1 MDNSSK
7 ELWIIDDDKIF
18 QILTERMLTNEA
30 AHPLKI
36 TQFYDG
42 QEAMNALEENPT
54 NIPDYVLLD
63 INMPL
68 INGWDFLELIAVHHK
83 EMAEKPKIYIV
94 TSSIDKKDKN
104 QALAF
109 SFVKDFLSK
118 PLTKEVI
125 KQIIV

>member
-7 ELWIIDDDKIF
+7 ELWIVDDHKIF
-18 QILTERMLTNEA
+18 QILTAQMLTNEA
-30 AHPLKI
+30 THPLKI

-68 INGWDFLELIAVHHK
+68 IIGWDFLELISVHHK

-94 TSSIDKKDKN
+94 T
-104 QALAF
+104 
-109 SFVKDFLSK
+109 
-118 PLTKEVI
+118 
-125 KQIIV
+125 